1 MAQPYPTKDIVN
13 TIYHSAVT
21 TTLAVAYAVLGRKL
35 IKLDVG
41 DPSRPNLTDVVKLT
55 LAITAGEI
63 TKEGLIRYKII
74 PSDILSK

>member
-41 DPSRPNLTDVVKLT
+41 DPSRPKSTDVVKLT